1 MRVVNVSSN
10 GFALVSQSLY
20 LIIKYDKYFADRSIF
35 KIYLDIDIHIYITIL
50 MIMIYHINI
59 NI

>member
-20 LIIKYDKYFADRSIF
+20 LIFKYDNSKSISV
-35 KIYLDIDIHIYITIL
+35 YLDYDLHL
-50 MIMIYHINI
+50 DLLIYHI
-59 NI
+59 